1 MNIEVE
7 KFKKKQLD
15 DENIKKKQET
25 DRNKCKNE
33 FEKDKE
39 NIRKDKIKGAKNK
52 IIKLI
57 INKYA
62 KEFES
67 ETGHKSNLT
76 NSLINFVTNFT
87 NDFMQYSKNFTQ
99 SFEKNSKKIIEEYN
113 VDNNNISIE
122 HINFIVIGSAGVG
135 KSAFINETL
144 LLEGNKKSKEGKGE
158 TQTLESKLYTS
169 DKLKM
174 IRMWDTPGVD
184 FKRTQENILNE
195 IQNIVNKGLEDGPD
209 HYINI
214 ILYCIK
220 GDRFQE
226 EEGNLVYQIMQL
238 YPFDNLP
245 VIITQLQAYS
255 DEDVKTMETTIKEI
269 LTKYLDIDIVKKIEI
284 KDVVSRDK
292 KFNQNNIIKA
302 RGIPKLLKCSFDIM
316 GRAITSAT
324 FKKFSEDIG
333 NLCKKYIDDQLNY
346 MNQICKDEIELL
358 EKSKKL
364 ENEEEND
371 LDNDNNQ
378 KVKLNKLQKRY
389 SKSLYELKEKEKLY
403 FYENFI
409 KILKS
414 KIQDIYN
421 NLNNPK
427 TNSNDKSNVLI
438 LLEEKLKMI
447 KGVLETISKKIFQE
461 FNKPEF
467 KDYYNEL
474 LFQQSNI
481 QIEAEKVKEEFRKEL
496 FDCFTNEF
504 FKIFLCII
512 INLFKNNLKKFC
524 LINIKII

>member
-1 MNIEVE
+1 
-7 KFKKKQLD
+7 
-15 DENIKKKQET
+15 
-25 DRNKCKNE
+25 
-33 FEKDKE
+33 
-39 NIRKDKIKGAKNK
+39 
-52 IIKLI
+52 
-57 INKYA
+57 
-62 KEFES
+62 
-67 ETGHKSNLT
+67 
-76 NSLINFVTNFT
+76 
-87 NDFMQYSKNFTQ
+87 MQYSKNFTQ

-158 TQTLESKLYTS
+158 SQTLESKLYTS

-316 GRAITSAT
+316 GRAIASAT

-421 NLNNPK
+421 NLNKPK

-447 KGVLETISKKIFQE
+447 KGILETISKKIFQE
-461 FNKPEF
+461 FNKSEF

-474 LFQQSNI
+474 LFQQSKLNSEYDTNI
-481 QIEAEKVKEEFRKEL
+481 QIEADKVKEEFRKEL

-512 INLFKNNLKKFC
+512 INLFKNNLKKILFNKYQDY
-524 LINIKII
+524 ITEKKKIISEKAENSLKNITMKLKEKLLIELDKYFPEKPPVIQRTNTESSENSLLNNLKNLDEEFKFDY